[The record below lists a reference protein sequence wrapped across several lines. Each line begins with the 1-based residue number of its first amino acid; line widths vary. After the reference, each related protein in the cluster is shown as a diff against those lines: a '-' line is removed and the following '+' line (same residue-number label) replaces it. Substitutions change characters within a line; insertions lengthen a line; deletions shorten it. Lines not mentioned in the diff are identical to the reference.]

1 MDGHQSGSL
10 EAIMLVL
17 EGHHGAGAGWGRA
30 GGEKWSDS
38 LFVSRGKSISC
49 GREKEEARAPLRYL
63 G

>member
-1 MDGHQSGSL
+1 
-10 EAIMLVL
+10 MLVQ

-49 GREKEEARAPLRYL
+49 GREKEEAREPLRYL